1 MNIEK
6 YKNAMLDLTELLET
20 LEADTKAYYEKYAYY
35 KELKWVYE
43 TEAID
48 KKAQG
53 EFKNLKEVEL
63 YVINNL
69 TEIKSELAKLET
81 SLKTNQVK
89 RSRLQHILE
98 YEKTALLLS
107 RSLEKEDQYI
117 PDKG

>member
-6 YKNAMLDLTELLET
+6 YKNAMLDLTTLLTT
-20 LEADTKAYYEKYAYY
+20 LENDTKAYYEKYAYY
-35 KELKWVYE
+35 KELKAVYE
-43 TEAID
+43 IEAMD

-63 YVINNL
+63 FVINNL
-69 TEIKSELAKLET
+69 TEIKSELATLET

-89 RSRLQHILE
+89 RSRLSITLE
-98 YEKTALLLS
+98 YEKTSLLLE